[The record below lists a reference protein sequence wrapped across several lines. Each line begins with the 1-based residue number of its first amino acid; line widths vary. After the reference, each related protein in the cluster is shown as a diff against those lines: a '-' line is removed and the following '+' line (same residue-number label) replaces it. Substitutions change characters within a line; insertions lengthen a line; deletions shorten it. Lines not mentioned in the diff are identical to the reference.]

1 MSEFFNKLYKSMTSW
16 AAQLNGYIA
25 SNSTA
30 DSNGRPTIEKN
41 KVFSMIDNYVYLYHT
56 GTLIAIPTF
65 PEQIDDSMGTAYNS
79 TSLLSRSAPIFSY
92 SNSGPRSMQISLHLH
107 RDMMD
112 EINTNSSLLNIDNLS
127 SVDYLDRLIRELQ
140 SAALP
145 KYSTAEKMV
154 NPPLVAVRFGEDI
167 FCKGVIDGGV
177 SVSYS
182 GPILSTNKYAEV
194 SINFSI
200 KEVDPYDADTIQKLS
215 GAGSY
220 RGIST
225 DLEGIVWGGTK

>member
-1 MSEFFNKLYKSMTSW
+1 MSFNK
-16 AAQLNGYIA
+16 
-25 SNSTA
+25 SNT
-30 DSNGRPTIEKN
+30 DIK
-41 KVFSMIDNYVYLYHT
+41 
-56 GTLIAIPTF
+56 
-65 PEQIDDSMGTAYNS
+65 
-79 TSLLSRSAPIFSY
+79 
-92 SNSGPRSMQISLHLH
+92 
-107 RDMMD
+107 
-112 EINTNSSLLNIDNLS
+112 LNIDNLS

-145 KYSTAEKMV
+145 KYSTTEKMV

-194 SINFSI
+194 SINFNI
-200 KEVDPYDADTIQKLS
+200 KEVDPYDADTIQQLS